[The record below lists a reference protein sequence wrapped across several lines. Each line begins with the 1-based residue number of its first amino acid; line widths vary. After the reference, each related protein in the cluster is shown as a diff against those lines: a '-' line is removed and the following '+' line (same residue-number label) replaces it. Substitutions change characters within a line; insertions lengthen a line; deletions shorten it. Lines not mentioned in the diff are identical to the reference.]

1 MISMANI
8 SQEEAEARA
17 ARFFRNYY
25 HDRGMLKWQ
34 GFFLS
39 DHTSAL
45 KKEAA
50 QPVPDSRPEMNQSE
64 IGSVLSSAWE
74 SCAKVSVQLNQVNGN
89 GVPAELHGYVKG
101 YKDDKICLS
110 VKGDIRM
117 ISVDAIRNVLEC

>member
-1 MISMANI
+1 MENI

-17 ARFFRNYY
+17 ARFFRNDY

-39 DHTSAL
+39 DHTSAI

-50 QPVPDSRPEMNQSE
+50 QPVPDLRPEMNQLE
-64 IGSVLSSAWE
+64 IGSVLSSALE
-74 SCAKVSVQLNQVNGN
+74 SCAKVSVQINQVSGN

-101 YKDDKICLS
+101 YQDDKICLS
-110 VKGDIRM
+110 VKGNIQK
-117 ISVDAIRNVLEC
+117 ISVDEIRNVLEY

>member
-1 MISMANI
+1 MENI
-8 SQEEAEARA
+8 SKEEAEARA
-17 ARFFRNYY
+17 ARFFRNDY

-50 QPVPDSRPEMNQSE
+50 QPVPDLRPEMNQSE
-64 IGSVLSSAWE
+64 IGRILNDSWE
-74 SCAKVSVQLNQVNGN
+74 SCTKVSIQLNQVNGN
-89 GVPAELHGYVKG
+89 AVPVEIHGYVKG
-101 YKDDKICLS
+101 YQDDKICLS
-110 VKGDIRM
+110 VKGNVQM

>member
-1 MISMANI
+1 MANI

-17 ARFFRNYY
+17 ARFFRNDY

-39 DHTSAL
+39 DHTSAI

-50 QPVPDSRPEMNQSE
+50 QNIPELCPEMNQSE
-64 IGSVLSSAWE
+64 IGRILNDSWE
-74 SCAKVSVQLNQVNGN
+74 SCTKVSIQLNQVNGN
-89 GVPAELHGYVKG
+89 AVPVEIHGYVKG
-101 YKDDKICLS
+101 YQDDKICLS
-110 VKGDIRM
+110 VKGNVQM

>member
-1 MISMANI
+1 MKNI
-8 SQEEAEARA
+8 SKEESEARA
-17 ARFFRNYY
+17 ARFFRNDY

-50 QPVPDSRPEMNQSE
+50 QPVPDLRPEMNQSE

-74 SCAKVSVQLNQVNGN
+74 GCAKVSVQLNQVNGN
-89 GVPAELHGYVKG
+89 SVPAELHGYVKG
-101 YKDDKICLS
+101 YQGDKIYLS
-110 VKGDIRM
+110 VKGNIQM
-117 ISVDAIRNVLEC
+117 ISVDAIRNVLEY

>member
-17 ARFFRNYY
+17 ARFFKTDY

-45 KKEAA
+45 KKEYA
-50 QPVPDSRPEMNQSE
+50 QPVPNLRPEMNQLE

-89 GVPAELHGYVKG
+89 DVPVELHGYVKG
-101 YKDDKICLS
+101 YQDDKICLS
-110 VKGDIRM
+110 VKGNIQMIR
-117 ISVDAIRNVLEC
+117 VDAIRNVLEY